1 MSIAHTPR
9 DAINKAAT
17 PGGQRGGGW
26 RGHNMKLKINWD
38 GEGTQVFL
46 DSSGNR
52 VFFRDGRKF
61 QEKYPTI
68 SLETVREGAPTGNDG
83 RYIEFPTIRAAEE
96 YATSHLTEIK

>member
-1 MSIAHTPR
+1 
-9 DAINKAAT
+9 
-17 PGGQRGGGW
+17 
-26 RGHNMKLKINWD
+26 MKLKINWD
-38 GEGTQVFL
+38 GEGTQTFL

-61 QEKYPTI
+61 QEKYPAI

-96 YATSHLTEIK
+96 YAALHLTEIK